1 MLVLYKFK
9 RNVVIIFHKE
19 DRLKSKKWKRKRKII
34 RKSGIPWDVSF
45 LDFWKGYYRG
55 WGCKKVQDYTENVRK
70 NKPKTTK
77 PQSEKSKLT
86 PSNIVKPKQKRQ
98 NDWRRRQ
105 ALVYNPL
112 HNLAHATFMSVRIQ
126 NWQTLMMK
134 QLQGQKIAVSVQFTP
149 DSILSLWNME
159 LSFVI
164 WIIVLDSGYIAFP
177 VAKVFLAV
185 FNKLIE

>member
-1 MLVLYKFK
+1 
-9 RNVVIIFHKE
+9 
-19 DRLKSKKWKRKRKII
+19 
-34 RKSGIPWDVSF
+34 VSF

-105 ALVYNPL
+105 ALVYNHL
-112 HNLAHATFMSVRIQ
+112 HNLAHVTFMSVRIQ

-134 QLQGQKIAVSVQFTP
+134 QLQGQKNAVSVQFTP
-149 DSILSLWNME
+149 DPIPSAEYGVIVRNLILHFRLQKFSWL
-159 LSFVI
+159 
-164 WIIVLDSGYIAFP
+164 
-177 VAKVFLAV
+177 FLINWL
-185 FNKLIE
+185 NK

>member
-1 MLVLYKFK
+1 M
-9 RNVVIIFHKE
+9 
-19 DRLKSKKWKRKRKII
+19 
-34 RKSGIPWDVSF
+34 SF

-98 NDWRRRQ
+98 KDWRKRQ

-112 HNLAHATFMSVRIQ
+112 HNLAHATFMSEDSELTDTDDETTSGTEKCCVCTVHTRSNSLFAEYGVIVR
-126 NWQTLMMK
+126 NLNYLPWQW
-134 QLQGQKIAVSVQFTP
+134 VY
-149 DSILSLWNME
+149 SISGCK
-159 LSFVI
+159 SFP
-164 WIIVLDSGYIAFP
+164 GCF
-177 VAKVFLAV
+177 
-185 FNKLIE
+185 